1 MIGNYEVWWT
11 VAMVKVEDQGL
22 TERSWRVPWPSRAKG
37 GQAKL
42 VPRSR
47 SGSQQPPPT
56 LHYPINTAAGV
67 CIRDCRGIH
76 WYYQDIMCHQPGPG
90 QCVETCCNEFPG
102 QNNVSLALQY
112 IYHNKNNLLLHQ
124 SLWPSIWPFGC
135 PFEFGPQGEPKIFRL
150 KLKSEKVVSRY
161 DKY

>member
-37 GQAKL
+37 GQAML

-90 QCVETCCNEFPG
+90 QCVWMLQRVSGSKQCIFSFTFIITKIVHVQKCLWIYFSS
-102 QNNVSLALQY
+102 NVHTILFSFLFYL
-112 IYHNKNNLLLHQ
+112 IHRMRCGSGGNL
-124 SLWPSIWPFGC
+124 F
-135 PFEFGPQGEPKIFRL
+135 
-150 KLKSEKVVSRY
+150 
-161 DKY
+161 